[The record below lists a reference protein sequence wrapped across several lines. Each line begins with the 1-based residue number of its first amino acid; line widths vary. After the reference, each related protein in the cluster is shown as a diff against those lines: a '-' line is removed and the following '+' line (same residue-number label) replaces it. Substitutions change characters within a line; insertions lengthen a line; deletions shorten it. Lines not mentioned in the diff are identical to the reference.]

1 MAPGE
6 DLNLPVETGDKLE
19 EENVPEIEDQE
30 VAAELE
36 NEERLG
42 QLSSTSEVAEILA
55 EPVLEE
61 AANTLAVT
69 TELVN
74 EERLEQLS
82 PTPEVAEMVTK
93 PVLEEA
99 ADTLAVTTELVNEE
113 GLEQL
118 SSTPEV
124 AEVLTQPLL
133 EEAADTLAVT
143 TVENVI
149 ESVENVI
156 ESVISEFVDT
166 SSGIETIGVIEETE
180 CEKRD
185 STFLTEIEDTEEI
198 VTKQEST
205 EEINQLEKTI
215 LESNEQF
222 SIEESIGE
230 IEEPTPPIEDKITF
244 EVESIEEEPTPPIED
259 KITFEVESIE
269 EATRE
274 IPKDPEELIETAM
287 IEATETIIHEDI
299 LAVSEPQIVVTE
311 AEAIG
316 AALSEE
322 VTEAEVD
329 IIADKDSIRIVTGE
343 TKNTEKIPVHNLSLV
358 AFVVFMA
365 LFVFVY
371 TN

>member
-1 MAPGE
+1 M
-6 DLNLPVETGDKLE
+6 VTK
-19 EENVPEIEDQE
+19 
-30 VAAELE
+30 
-36 NEERLG
+36 
-42 QLSSTSEVAEILA
+42 
-55 EPVLEE
+55 PVLEE
-61 AANTLAVT
+61 AADTLAVT

-198 VTKQEST
+198 VAKQEST

-222 SIEESIGE
+222 SIDESIGE
-230 IEEPTPPIEDKITF
+230 I
-244 EVESIEEEPTPPIED
+244 EEPTPPIED

-329 IIADKDSIRIVTGE
+329 IIADKDSVRIVTGE